1 MHFLL
6 LRTVMKQIGLIAL
19 LFVVSN
25 SLFAQVKQ
33 FDKLEMLYA
42 QGHFRRVYRKSN
54 LLIDKPEFDYSMM
67 PKYYKSISLLQLIQN
82 DYWLKN
88 HKEAIDEARSL
99 FFEVKSSNDAQALF
113 NAHMYELSWLKN
125 DMRSWIADLKRRG
138 KTEEFIAGQKL
149 IDEIFS
155 GIDIIVVSGESNEFQ
170 MDTVATS
177 SSTPVSNSRIA
188 VIREAE
194 KHLGTPYVWAGN
206 TPEGFDCSGFTSYVF
221 QQQGVEL
228 PRRSEDQ
235 YQKSTKVKAKNVQ
248 QGDLVFFNN
257 GSGVSHVGIV
267 ISKKGEPIVMIHS
280 SSSKGIIITEI
291 DKSEYWTNRI
301 YGYGTF
307 IR

>member
-1 MHFLL
+1 MRQF
-6 LRTVMKQIGLIAL
+6 GLIVL
-19 LFVVSN
+19 LVCLST
-25 SLFAQVKQ
+25 SLIGQVKQ

-42 QGHFRRVYRKSN
+42 QGHFQRVYRKSN
-54 LLIDKPEFDYSMM
+54 ALLDKPEYDYSMM

-88 HKEAIDEARSL
+88 HQGAMEEAKAL
-99 FFEVKSSNDAQALF
+99 FMEVRSSNDAQALF

-125 DMRSWIADLKRRG
+125 DMKSWIADLKRRG
-138 KTEEFIAGQKL
+138 KTDEFIAGQKL
-149 IDEIFS
+149 MDDLFN
-155 GIDIIVVSGESNEFQ
+155 GIDIIVVPGENQDYKVDTSNANPN
-170 MDTVATS
+170 VS
-177 SSTPVSNSRIA
+177 VSNARIA
-188 VIREAE
+188 LIREAE

-221 QQQGVEL
+221 QQQGIEL

-235 YQKSTKVKAKNVQ
+235 YDKSTKVKAKNVQ

-291 DKSEYWTNRI
+291 EKSEYWTNRI
-301 YGYGTF
+301 YGYGSF